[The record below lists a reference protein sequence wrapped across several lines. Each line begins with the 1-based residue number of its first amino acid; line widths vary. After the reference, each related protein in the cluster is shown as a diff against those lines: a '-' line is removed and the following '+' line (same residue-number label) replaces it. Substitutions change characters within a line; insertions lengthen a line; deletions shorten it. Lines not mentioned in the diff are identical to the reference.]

1 MKRKFNNYRFVRR
14 QSPYGGYVQQDCK
27 FSTLSSKGIFYDQSP
42 APIRQDDH
50 PRAAVQGVESA
61 RTIWPSRS
69 VSEGLATPCLPDE
82 QSFCP
87 ALLRRIAQPLMFTNP
102 ELSEFFTAESKQ
114 VRNFEELSQWISRY
128 IAQTRKQVVLM
139 IDEVDKSSNNQIFL
153 HFWGCCGK
161 KYLQRNEGQDYTFQS
176 VILAG
181 VHDVK
186 TLKLKIR
193 PDAEQKYN
201 SPWNIAVDFTVDLSF
216 NADEIVMLRDYQQE
230 TGMAMDAPA
239 IAEETLLLY
248 LRLHLS
254 GQQTL

>member
-1 MKRKFNNYRFVRR
+1 
-14 QSPYGGYVQQDCK
+14 
-27 FSTLSSKGIFYDQSP
+27 
-42 APIRQDDH
+42 
-50 PRAAVQGVESA
+50 
-61 RTIWPSRS
+61 
-69 VSEGLATPCLPDE
+69 
-82 QSFCP
+82 
-87 ALLRRIAQPLMFTNP
+87 MFTNP

-161 KYLQRNEGQDYTFQS
+161 NICNAMRGQDYTFQS

-216 NADEIVMLRDYQQE
+216 NADEIVTMLRDYQQE

-239 IAEETLLLY
+239 IAEKLY
-248 LRLHLS
+248 YYTSGYPYLVSKLCKFIDEAILPARANQTGSLRMWTRRFS
-254 GQQTL
+254 

>member
-1 MKRKFNNYRFVRR
+1 MF
-14 QSPYGGYVQQDCK
+14 
-27 FSTLSSKGIFYDQSP
+27 
-42 APIRQDDH
+42 A
-50 PRAAVQGVESA
+50 
-61 RTIWPSRS
+61 
-69 VSEGLATPCLPDE
+69 DE
-82 QSFCP
+82 QAFCP

-102 ELSEFFTAESKQ
+102 DLSEFFTAESKK

-128 IAQTRKQVVLM
+128 VMQTRKQVVLM

-153 HFWGCCGK
+153 HFLGMLRE

-216 NADEIVMLRDYQQE
+216 NADEIATMLRDYQQE
-230 TGMAMDAPA
+230 TGTAMDIPA
-239 IAEETLLLY
+239 IAEKLY
-248 LRLHLS
+248 YYTS
-254 GQQTL
+254 GYPYLVSKLCKFIDEAILPARANQDWSVADVGRRVSPDCQRKLYHDAV